1 MNIAYL
7 QFNFI
12 EKSSPYSNVPLYH
25 NTAGPEA
32 FLMARERKNIKFAAL
47 AFPPGYLFTGLVFFL
62 VGFFFFFCCSYRLF
76 PCTNAAHLYIPRKK
90 DSRYIFKYKIHHKE
104 EEPCNL
110 RIPQYDGLVG
120 AINLAKTGQ
129 EHHRIS

>member
-62 VGFFFFFCCSYRLF
+62 VVFFFVVVLTGCFLAQMQ
-76 PCTNAAHLYIPRKK
+76 PTYISQEKK
-90 DSRYIFKYKIHHKE
+90 IQGIFSNTKFTIKKRSH
-104 EEPCNL
+104 
-110 RIPQYDGLVG
+110 
-120 AINLAKTGQ
+120 AI
-129 EHHRIS
+129 

>member
-12 EKSSPYSNVPLYH
+12 EKSSPYSSVPLYH

-47 AFPPGYLFTGLVFFL
+47 AFPPCYLLTGLVFFL
-62 VGFFFFFCCSYRLF
+62 AAFFFFCSYRLF
-76 PCTNAAHLYIPRKK
+76 HCTNAALLYPKK
-90 DSRYIFKYKIHHKE
+90 EDSRYIFKCKIHYKE
-104 EEPCNL
+104 EESCNQ

-120 AINLAKTGQ
+120 AINLAKIGQ
-129 EHHRIS
+129 ERHRIS